1 MKELYP
7 RGGSI
12 ALQHMQGHDIGT
24 SNDVMKICLEKI
36 RHWEFPLRRS
46 NGHKQIR
53 EGAYPELTTKIL
65 AVIAEEWIPC

>member
-1 MKELYP
+1 MVEVYP
-7 RGGSI
+7 REGSI
-12 ALQHMQGHDIGT
+12 SLQHMQGHNVGT
-24 SNDVMKICLEKI
+24 SNNVMEIGVEKI
-36 RHWEFPLRRS
+36 RHREFPLCRS

>member
-53 EGAYPELTTKIL
+53 EGAYPELATKIP
-65 AVIAEEWIPC
+65 AMITENWIPC